1 MKFCVWVCGLPG
13 SGKTTIVK
21 ELERF
26 LLQSGVDFITL
37 NLDEIR
43 KVVTP
48 KPAYTSEERDIV
60 YGALAYIAMLLVTK
74 DCKNVIIDATGNL
87 KTYRDTARALIPQFA
102 VVYIKCPIEICQKR
116 ETSRPPGNIERD
128 LYRKAESGMLKGV
141 FPGVTA
147 AFEEPENPEVLINS
161 HVLTPI
167 ESAEL
172 IMGYIQSRWM
182 KSIMHSSY

>member
-1 MKFCVWVCGLPG
+1 MKFCVWLCGLPG

-21 ELERF
+21 ELEKSLLKSGLDF
-26 LLQSGVDFITL
+26 LTL

-60 YGALAYIAMLLVTK
+60 YGALAYMAMLLITAG
-74 DCKNVIIDATGNL
+74 CRNIIIDATGNR
-87 KTYRDTARALIPQFA
+87 KTYRETARALIPEFA
-102 VVYIKCPIEICQKR
+102 ILYIKCPVETCQKR
-116 ETSRPPGNIERD
+116 EASRPSGNIERD
-128 LYRKAESGMLKGV
+128 LYRKAKAGMLKGV

-161 HVLTPI
+161 DELTPI

-172 IMGYIQSRWM
+172 IMSYIHSRWM
-182 KSIMHSSY
+182 IVDL